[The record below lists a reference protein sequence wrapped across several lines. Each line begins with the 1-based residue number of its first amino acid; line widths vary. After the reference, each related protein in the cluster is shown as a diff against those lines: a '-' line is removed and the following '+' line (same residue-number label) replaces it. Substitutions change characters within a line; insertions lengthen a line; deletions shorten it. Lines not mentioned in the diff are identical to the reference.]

1 MVMKSDCTNPN
12 NFRWT
17 VINPCAEYEVETC
30 KCQSVPADLSYKK
43 VCLFWNGKPSGDI
56 LLQSL
61 AALLQQKYKNIKCSL
76 VNAGFPAPPD
86 VLQSTAKD
94 FDLVIA
100 AIGD

>member
-1 MVMKSDCTNPN
+1 MESDPKHVGR
-12 NFRWT
+12 FDWK
-17 VINPCAEYEVETC
+17 VLNPCAEYEVETC
-30 KCQSVPADLSYKK
+30 KCQSVPEDLSNKK

-61 AALLQQKYKNIKCSL
+61 ATLLQQKYKNIKCSL

-86 VLQSTAKD
+86 VLQNTAKD
-94 FDLVIA
+94 FDLVIT